1 MTGQNTQSPN
11 QKKTSRS
18 IAKITKIM
26 MDTIDNNDNMLV
38 PWYLMAAYA
47 YYIDDDPIL
56 EDVMFDRLAK
66 KLLKVWDTVE
76 HQHKEF
82 LTKDMLNGRNVS
94 WRVSIKSG
102 RCSIRYTKNL
112 RDKFKP

>member
-1 MTGQNTQSPN
+1 MTLAMTGQNTQSPN

-18 IAKITKIM
+18 ISKITKIM

-76 HQHKEF
+76 HQHKKF
-82 LTKDMLNGRNVS
+82 LTKDMLMAGTYLGEYPS
-94 WRVSIKSG
+94 RVEG
-102 RCSIRYTKNL
+102 ALLDIRRT
-112 RDKFKP
+112 